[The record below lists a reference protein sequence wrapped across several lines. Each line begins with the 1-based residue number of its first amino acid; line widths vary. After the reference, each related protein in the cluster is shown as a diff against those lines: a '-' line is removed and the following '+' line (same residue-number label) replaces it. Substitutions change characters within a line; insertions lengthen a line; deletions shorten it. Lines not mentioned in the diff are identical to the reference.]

1 MQLCAVWQSCWRDSS
16 NAIEAIS
23 LGVQALSQSAGRY
36 NSIACFLERPLVSGK
51 RLNAAT

>member
-1 MQLCAVWQSCWRDSS
+1 MQLCAIWQSCRSDSS

-23 LGVQALSQSAGRY
+23 DGVQALSQSAGRC
-36 NSIACFLERPLVSGK
+36 NSIACFLERPLVSVK